1 MLAHFCCNFYDIM
14 KVFKKYILP
23 FLILYFLLTAVMAGC
38 VYWMTTQGYAPM
50 EMSEFQFVIVF
61 LAVVL
66 VAVSIG
72 FIVMNR
78 DKNVKAV
85 YTNVSKQPLLV
96 VCVGEGLYGANSLM
110 TNLFDGLLLD
120 SFIVIFPLLL
130 YVLKTTHDIK
140 ESLS

>member
-1 MLAHFCCNFYDIM
+1 M

-23 FLILYFLLTAVMAGC
+23 FLILYVLLTAVMAGC

>member
-23 FLILYFLLTAVMAGC
+23 FLILYVLLTAVMAGC

-85 YTNVSKQPLLV
+85 YANVSKQPLLV